1 MSSRRDFI
9 KKTALLSGS
18 AFISSSATIQD
29 EVDGYDYDRPAFK
42 KGTRILFQ
50 GDSITDMNRGR
61 DESDRNHYLGHSYV
75 YLIASRLHADL
86 PETEMEF
93 FNRGVSGHTVSDLKN
108 RWKQDTIDLNPD
120 LLSILVGTNDVYFG
134 NTKEQF
140 EEDYRFILKQSKEA
154 NPELDLVLM
163 EPFVLQSGVLSEEGV
178 YKERRAMTDE
188 LRMKTAELAREFD
201 ALFVPLQQ
209 IFDEA
214 AEAVSPEHWVW
225 DGIHPLPQ
233 GHELIARNWIEYVS
247 KRWRR

>member
-18 AFISSSATIQD
+18 AFISSSATKQD
-29 EVDGYDYDRPAFK
+29 EVDGYDYDRPTFK
-42 KGTRILFQ
+42 NGIRLLFQ

-140 EEDYRFILKQSKEA
+140 EEDYRFILKQSKEE
-154 NPELDLVLM
+154 NPEVDLVLM

-178 YKERRAMTDE
+178 YKERRALTDE

-214 AEAVSPEHWVW
+214 ADAVSPEHWVW

>member
-163 EPFVLQSGVLSEEGV
+163 EPFVLQSGVLS
-178 YKERRAMTDE
+178 
-188 LRMKTAELAREFD
+188 
-201 ALFVPLQQ
+201 
-209 IFDEA
+209 
-214 AEAVSPEHWVW
+214 
-225 DGIHPLPQ
+225 
-233 GHELIARNWIEYVS
+233 
-247 KRWRR
+247 

>member
-108 RWKQDTIDLNPD
+108 RWKQDTTDLNPD

>member
-1 MSSRRDFI
+1 M
-9 KKTALLSGS
+9 
-18 AFISSSATIQD
+18 
-29 EVDGYDYDRPAFK
+29 
-42 KGTRILFQ
+42 
-50 GDSITDMNRGR
+50 
-61 DESDRNHYLGHSYV
+61 
-75 YLIASRLHADL
+75 
-86 PETEMEF
+86 
-93 FNRGVSGHTVSDLKN
+93 
-108 RWKQDTIDLNPD
+108 
-120 LLSILVGTNDVYFG
+120 YFG